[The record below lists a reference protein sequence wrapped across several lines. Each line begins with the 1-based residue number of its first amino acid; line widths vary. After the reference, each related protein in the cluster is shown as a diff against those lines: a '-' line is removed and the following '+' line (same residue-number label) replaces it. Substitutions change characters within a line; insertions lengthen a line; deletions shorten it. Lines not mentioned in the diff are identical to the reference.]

1 MSSLESFDKSLELL
15 EKEVS
20 NLSAIRQA
28 YQKVEE
34 LSKTYSRVL
43 NNVKDSSDSLKTS
56 VAGFDGLKSEI
67 EKSLL
72 AQKEI
77 VQNSLDALKSSI
89 EKSLAQNAEVSKKQL
104 QTLETSS
111 QRQKEQI
118 DNRFS
123 SIQKSV
129 NDEFGKVRE
138 LISTKTDDISSENKK
153 FYKEFAD
160 MVQVRLDNN
169 KGEIRQL
176 IEHERSEIKQMI
188 DNQTQALDSMQNNRL
203 RVLEASI
210 KKTKLVAI
218 VFGIVVAVLCAAILT
233 MILLK

>member
-20 NLSAIRQA
+20 NLAAIRQA

-43 NNVKDSSDSLKTS
+43 NDMKESSDSLKTS
-56 VAGFDGLKSEI
+56 VVGFDGLKSEI
-67 EKSLL
+67 EKSLM
-72 AQKEI
+72 AQKEL
-77 VQNSLDALKSSI
+77 VQKSLDTLKSSI
-89 EKSLAQNAEVSKKQL
+89 EKSLAQNIEVSEKQL
-104 QTLETSS
+104 QAIESS
-111 QRQKEQI
+111 AEKQTELIENK
-118 DNRFS
+118 FG
-123 SIQKSV
+123 SIEKV
-129 NDEFGKVRE
+129 VGDEFGKIRE

-176 IEHERSEIKQMI
+176 IEHERSEIRQMI
-188 DNQTQALDSMQNNRL
+188 DNQTQALDSMQNKHL
-203 RVLEASI
+203 QVLETSI
-210 KKTKLVAI
+210 KKTKTVAMAL
-218 VFGIVVAVLCAAILT
+218 GIVIAVLCAAILT
-233 MILLK
+233 MILVK